1 ADDADQA
8 ARRPAHSVL
17 ERRAKLI
24 QLSFPPDHRRIEPAG
39 ERGRAGDNTEQAPCL
54 HRLRLPLQGQRLDG
68 LDQHRVPDEAVRLFA
83 DQDLAGARRGLQ
95 PLRDR
100 DGLPGRKRLALAR
113 ISGNDLARVDAG
125 PHSELDAVL
134 GTKLLV
140 EARERFT
147 ELGGGP
153 RRAQGVVLAEDRNA
167 KYGHH
172 GISDELLDRASV
184 SLEHSADLDEITR
197 QDPPVGLRV
206 ELLAE
211 RGRVG
216 QVGEDDRDRLAHLAC
231 DGTLREGSATGEAEP
246 GAGGIRL
253 ATAGTGGHVPSD
265 SRTEQVAEYT
275 GGRVRRPLRQASD
288 GSPRRAGPRKA
299 RRRLDF
305 ARDARDPAGP

>member
-1 ADDADQA
+1 
-8 ARRPAHSVL
+8 
-17 ERRAKLI
+17 
-24 QLSFPPDHRRIEPAG
+24 
-39 ERGRAGDNTEQAPCL
+39 
-54 HRLRLPLQGQRLDG
+54 LRLPLQGQRLDG

-113 ISGNDLARVDAG
+113 ISGNDLARVDAA

-140 EARERFT
+140 E
-147 ELGGGP
+147 LG
-153 RRAQGVVLAEDRNA
+153 RAG
-167 KYGHH
+167 K
-172 GISDELLDRASV
+172 
-184 SLEHSADLDEITR
+184 
-197 QDPPVGLRV
+197 
-206 ELLAE
+206 
-211 RGRVG
+211 
-216 QVGEDDRDRLAHLAC
+216 VGEDDRDRLAHLAC

-288 GSPRRAGPRKA
+288 G
-299 RRRLDF
+299 
-305 ARDARDPAGP
+305 